1 MTLELSILIVS
12 HMAANGFM
20 DSAQM
25 VVLNSTALS
34 PLESNTNTTHKIMQL
49 TKAFPPA
56 DDLIMKLQE
65 IDYSKHLNKYMDIV
79 ETFVLWAAAI
89 ATIIFEKLQTMKIT
103 TPEAISDY
111 FYFNINMI
119 AAPGDEIVGLS
130 VFNRYIGLYS
140 DSLNWGVLD
149 ENGCL

>member
-1 MTLELSILIVS
+1 
-12 HMAANGFM
+12 M

-25 VVLNSTALS
+25 AVLNSIALS
-34 PLESNTNTTHKIMQL
+34 PLDFNTNTTHKTMQL

-65 IDYSKHLNKYMDIV
+65 IDYSKQLNKYMDIV
-79 ETFVLWAAAI
+79 ETIVVYVAVIVTVIW
-89 ATIIFEKLQTMKIT
+89 EKFQTLKIT
-103 TPEAISDY
+103 TPQAISDY
-111 FYFNINMI
+111 FYFSFNMRY
-119 AAPGDEIVGLS
+119 APGDEIVGLS
-130 VFNRYIGLYS
+130 VGNLYIGLYS

>member
-1 MTLELSILIVS
+1 MLIVS
-12 HMAANGFM
+12 HTAANGCM

-25 VVLNSTALS
+25 VGLNSTALS
-34 PLESNTNTTHKIMQL
+34 PLESNTNTTHKTMQT

-65 IDYSKHLNKYMDIV
+65 IDYIKQLNKYMDIV
-79 ETFVLWAAAI
+79 ETIVVWIAAI
-89 ATIIFEKLQTMKIT
+89 ATIIFEKFQTLKIT
-103 TPEAISDY
+103 TPQAISDY
-111 FYFNINMI
+111 FYFSFNMRY
-119 AAPGDEIVGLS
+119 APGDEIMALS
-130 VFNRYIGLYS
+130 VGNLYLGLYS

>member
-1 MTLELSILIVS
+1 
-12 HMAANGFM
+12 M

-65 IDYSKHLNKYMDIV
+65 IDYNKHFHKYMDIV
-79 ETFVLWAAAI
+79 ETFVLWIAAI
-89 ATIIFEKLQTMKIT
+89 ATIVCEKFQTVKIT

-111 FYFNINMI
+111 FYFNFNMRYESY
-119 AAPGDEIVGLS
+119 DEILAVS
-130 VFNRYIGLYS
+130 IFNRYIGLYK
-140 DSLNWGVLD
+140 DSVNWGVLD
-149 ENGCL
+149 ENGSL

>member
-1 MTLELSILIVS
+1 
-12 HMAANGFM
+12 MA
-20 DSAQM
+20 
-25 VVLNSTALS
+25 VLNTIALS
-34 PLESNTNTTHKIMQL
+34 RLESNTNTTHKIMQL

-56 DDLIMKLQE
+56 DDLIVKLQE

-103 TPEAISDY
+103 TPQAISDY

>member
-1 MTLELSILIVS
+1 MEL
-12 HMAANGFM
+12 
-20 DSAQM
+20 
-25 VVLNSTALS
+25 LNSTALS
-34 PLESNTNTTHKIMQL
+34 LLESNTNTTHKTMQL
-49 TKAFPPA
+49 TQSFPPA

-89 ATIIFEKLQTMKIT
+89 STIIFEKLQTMKIT
-103 TPEAISDY
+103 TPQAISDY

-119 AAPGDEIVGLS
+119 AAPGDEVVGLS
-130 VFNRYIGLYS
+130 VGNRYIGLYS

>member
-1 MTLELSILIVS
+1 
-12 HMAANGFM
+12 M

-65 IDYSKHLNKYMDIV
+65 IDYNKHFHKYMDIV
-79 ETFVLWAAAI
+79 ETFVLWTAAI
-89 ATIIFEKLQTMKIT
+89 ATIVWEKFQTVKIT
-103 TPEAISDY
+103 TPKAISDY
-111 FYFNINMI
+111 FYFNFNMRYESY
-119 AAPGDEIVGLS
+119 DEILAVS
-130 VFNRYIGLYS
+130 IFNRYIGLYK
-140 DSLNWGVLD
+140 DSVNWGVLD
-149 ENGCL
+149 ENGSL

>member
-1 MTLELSILIVS
+1 
-12 HMAANGFM
+12 MAM
-20 DSAQM
+20 
-25 VVLNSTALS
+25 LNSIALS

-65 IDYSKHLNKYMDIV
+65 IDYNKHFHKYMDIV
-79 ETFVLWAAAI
+79 ETIVLWIAAI

-103 TPEAISDY
+103 TPEVISDY

-119 AAPGDEIVGLS
+119 ADPGDEIVGLS

>member
-1 MTLELSILIVS
+1 ME
-12 HMAANGFM
+12 
-20 DSAQM
+20 
-25 VVLNSTALS
+25 
-34 PLESNTNTTHKIMQL
+34 L

-65 IDYSKHLNKYMDIV
+65 IDYSKHFHKYMDIV
-79 ETFVLWAAAI
+79 ETIVVWIAAI
-89 ATIIFEKLQTMKIT
+89 ATIIFEKLQTMRFK
-103 TPEAISDY
+103 TPDAIADY

-130 VFNRYIGLYS
+130 VGNRYIGFYG

>member
-1 MTLELSILIVS
+1 
-12 HMAANGFM
+12 MAM
-20 DSAQM
+20 
-25 VVLNSTALS
+25 LNSIALS
-34 PLESNTNTTHKIMQL
+34 PLESNTNTTHKTMQL
-49 TKAFPPA
+49 TQSFPPA

-103 TPEAISDY
+103 TPQAISDY